1 MEATVVG
8 WRLRDVGND
17 VSLPTRDGGD
27 RDLQDRISSNVGRS
41 QHKPRR
47 ALEKF
52 RKSGADP
59 AFPEQRLARIASAI
73 KNVLEIEKSRS
84 EST

>member
-1 MEATVVG
+1 MEGVEIFKKP
-8 WRLRDVGND
+8 D
-17 VSLPTRDGGD
+17 
-27 RDLQDRISSNVGRS
+27 SSNVGMS
-41 QHKPRR
+41 QHKTRR

-59 AFPEQRLARIASAI
+59 AFPEERLARIASAI
-73 KNVLEIEKSRS
+73 KNFVRLKKSRS

>member
-1 MEATVVG
+1 MEGVEIFKKPDFVERWG
-8 WRLRDVGND
+8 
-17 VSLPTRDGGD
+17 
-27 RDLQDRISSNVGRS
+27 S

-59 AFPEQRLARIASAI
+59 AFAERRLARIASAI
-73 KNVLEIEKSRS
+73 KNVREIEKKPK
-84 EST
+84 

>member
-1 MEATVVG
+1 MEGVEIFKKPDFVERWG
-8 WRLRDVGND
+8 
-17 VSLPTRDGGD
+17 
-27 RDLQDRISSNVGRS
+27 S

-59 AFPEQRLARIASAI
+59 AFPEERLARIASAI
-73 KNVLEIEKSRS
+73 KNFVRLKKSRS

>member
-1 MEATVVG
+1 MEGVEIFKKPDFVERWDAAA
-8 WRLRDVGND
+8 L
-17 VSLPTRDGGD
+17 
-27 RDLQDRISSNVGRS
+27 
-41 QHKPRR
+41 PRR

-59 AFPEQRLARIASAI
+59 TFAERRAARIASAI
-73 KNVLEIEKSRS
+73 KNVREIEKGRS